1 MVKFILGLVT
11 GVLLVFLSFILVF
24 FALLR
29 FREKPPEIASNSV
42 LVLRLSGDIP
52 ERSPVDLSGIFNSGN
67 ATLTL
72 SDVWMLLRKAAVD
85 PHIRAIALEPDGL
98 SAGWGKLEEIRAGLE
113 QFRKSGKPVYA
124 FLRSPGG
131 REYYV
136 SLPADRIYLGDQE
149 PVYLKGLR
157 AEIMY
162 FKKTLDKLG
171 VTVDVEH
178 AGKYKDFGD
187 MFTRSDMSPET
198 HEVITSLVTN
208 IYGNLVDRIAAA
220 RKKTPDQVRA
230 LIDQG
235 PFTATQAL
243 NAGLVDEVRFEDQ
256 MWGELGDKLGV
267 KPIKVG
273 ATQYATVPP
282 EAAGMPGHSHIAMIV
297 GSGDI
302 VEGSPGDD
310 GTEQGTIT
318 AYGFNKLLRQVGGDS
333 NIQGV
338 VVRIDSPG
346 GGSTASDEIWR
357 EMNLLS
363 KKKPLVISMSDVAA
377 SGGYYMAMTGDPVVA
392 YPQTETG
399 SIGVVFGKP
408 NLRGLYD
415 KLGVTKEAVQE
426 GKHADIDSDYTEL
439 TPDERQLLRQDIDEN
454 YRDFVSKVA
463 NARHRN
469 YDQIEPLAQGR
480 VWLGSQAKQ
489 NGLVD
494 ELGGLDTAISLVK
507 KKANIPAGENVTMM
521 IYPPRESVLNMILKR
536 SQSTDMLDAMR
547 EAELK
552 QVFGRVPFH
561 AWMRGGM
568 LRMMPISVEVR

>member
-42 LVLRLSGDIP
+42 LVLRLSGDLP

-72 SDVWMLLRKAAVD
+72 SDIWMLLRKAAVD
-85 PHIRAIALEPDGL
+85 PHIRAIAVEPDGL
-98 SAGWGKLEEIRAGLE
+98 SAGWGKLEEVRADLE

-124 FLRSPGG
+124 FLRAPGG

-149 PVYLKGLR
+149 PVMLKGMR

-198 HEVITSLVTN
+198 HEVMTSLVTN

-243 NAGLVDEVRFEDQ
+243 NAGLVDELRFEDQ

-267 KPIKVG
+267 RPIKVG

-310 GTEQGTIT
+310 GTEQGSIT

-408 NLRGLYD
+408 DLHGLYD

-439 TPDERQLLRQDIDEN
+439 TPDERQLLRQGIDEN

-463 NARHRN
+463 AARHRN

-521 IYPPRESVLNMILKR
+521 VYPPRESLLNMIMKR

-547 EAELK
+547 EAELN